1 MYKLG
6 ILIAS
11 VLLSITQLFAQTK
24 EELQHY
30 GDSLYRQ
37 LQHIDD
43 REEKALALLDLSFF
57 WSDYDAEKARQ
68 YVAESEKQLG
78 DKSSTNY
85 YQGLLHFYRAAI
97 HFDIDPTTSK
107 QQYMQAD
114 SLLRKDIPAKNSVSA
129 TRYRA
134 RLWGSYGALVQR
146 EGKAHEY
153 VQVLLEKVIPM
164 ARQIGDSTLLGNNY
178 QNVAMALMNLEEYDK
193 ANTYYQ
199 NALDLLKGRAG
210 AEEQRLTLFVNA
222 ARNAL
227 FSKQYSYARSLLDSA
242 DNTVKSIPTSSYLP
256 IYHNVAGSYWETQR
270 NFDLANFH
278 FEKALAG
285 AKEQHNN
292 DMAASILFSQFEAFQ
307 TRNQPAKAM
316 AKLHEVL
323 PYVQQQASLKNKQM
337 VYYNLA
343 HTASQLGKHEEAA
356 KWYKEHKLIVDTLLT
371 DKGEALTLELEK
383 KYQTAEKE
391 NELLRVK
398 AANQQQQLA
407 IQRTRL
413 FAGIFL
419 LTTVLL
425 AMLSY
430 MWYTALKNRKRLA
443 AQKERLLQEEIKNS
457 KQQEKLKLF
466 NAMLQGQERERSR
479 IARDLHDGLGGM
491 LAGVKLKLSAV
502 ANREAKAQPQTAS
515 SMDLYTIINQMDH
528 SVNELRRIAR
538 NMMPESL
545 LYMGLEASLQD
556 LCNAMAQPQTQIDF
570 QAANL
575 RTDYDQ
581 SFLIAVYR
589 IVQELLTNAVKHS
602 DASQIWVQCSE
613 GDGHFYISV
622 EDNGK
627 GFDPHQ
633 EETKREGIGLSNI
646 RNRVEI
652 LNGHLEVDT
661 AIGKGAAFHI
671 QFKLAE

>member
-1 MYKLG
+1 MYKLAA
-6 ILIAS
+6 LLAY
-11 VLLSITQLFAQTK
+11 LLSITQIFAQSK
-24 EELQHY
+24 EELKHY
-30 GDSLYRQ
+30 GDSLYQQ

-57 WSDYDAEKARQ
+57 WSDYDAAKARQ

-78 DKSSTNY
+78 DKSKTNY

-97 HFDIDPTTSK
+97 HFDIDPIKSK

-114 SLLRKDIPAKNSVSA
+114 SFLRQDIPKKNSLAA

-134 RLWGSYGALVQR
+134 RLWGSYGALLQR
-146 EGKAHEY
+146 EGNPSEY

-164 ARQIGDSTLLGNNY
+164 AKQIGDSTLMGNNY

-193 ANTYYQ
+193 ATTYYQ
-199 NALDLLKGRAG
+199 DALALLKGRTG
-210 AEEQRLTLFVNA
+210 ADEQRLTLFVNA

-227 FSKQYSYARSLLDSA
+227 FSEQHSYARTLLDSA
-242 DNTVKSIPTSSYLP
+242 ANTAKSIPTSSYLP

-270 NFDLANFH
+270 NFDRANFH

-292 DMAASILFSQFEAFQ
+292 DMVASILFSQFEAFQ
-307 TRNQPAKAM
+307 TRNQPARAM
-316 AKLHEVL
+316 AKLREVL
-323 PYVQQQASLKNKQM
+323 PYVQEKSSLKNKQM

-343 HTASQLGKHEEAA
+343 HTASQLGKYEEATT
-356 KWYKEHKLIVDTLLT
+356 WYEQYKQLVDTILT
-371 DKGEALTLELEK
+371 DKGDAITLELEK

-407 IQRTRL
+407 IQRTRMV
-413 FAGIFL
+413 AGIFL
-419 LTTVLL
+419 LTTIVLG
-425 AMLSY
+425 MLSY

-443 AQKERLLQEEIKNS
+443 AQKEQLN
-457 KQQEKLKLF
+457 LF

-491 LAGVKLKLSAV
+491 LASVKLRLSAV
-502 ANREAKAQPQTAS
+502 ANRESKTQPQTAS
-515 SMDLYTIINQMDH
+515 STDLYTIINQMDH

-545 LYMGLEASLQD
+545 LYMGLEASLRD
-556 LCNAMAQPQTQIDF
+556 LCNAMALPHLQIDF
-570 QAANL
+570 QASNL
-575 RTDYDQ
+575 RPDYSQ

-589 IVQELLTNAVKHS
+589 IVQELLTNALKHS

-613 GDGHFYISV
+613 ADGYFYISV

-627 GFDPHQ
+627 GFDPYG
-633 EETKREGIGLSNI
+633 EEMKQEGIGLSNI
-646 RNRVEI
+646 RNRIEI
-652 LNGHLEVDT
+652 LNGHLEIDAAT
-661 AIGKGAAFHI
+661 GKGAAFHI
-671 QFKLAE
+671 QFKLEGII

>member
-1 MYKLG
+1 MYKL
-6 ILIAS
+6 A
-11 VLLSITQLFAQTK
+11 VLLAYILSITQIFAQTK
-24 EELQHY
+24 DELKQY

-37 LQHIDD
+37 IEQIEDQ
-43 REEKALALLDLSFF
+43 EEKALALLDLSFF
-57 WSDYDAEKARQ
+57 WSDYDATKALG
-68 YVAESEKQLG
+68 YVSQSEKLLG
-78 DKSSTNY
+78 SKSKTNY
-85 YQGLLHFYRAAI
+85 YQGLLYFYRAAI
-97 HFDIDPTTSK
+97 NFDIDPIKSK

-114 SLLRKDIPAKNSVSA
+114 SVLCKDIPAKNNVSA

-134 RLWGSYGALVQR
+134 RLWGSYGALLQR

-164 ARQIGDSTLLGNNY
+164 AKQIGDSTLMGNNY

-199 NALDLLKGRAG
+199 NALDLLKGRTG

-227 FSKQYSYARSLLDSA
+227 FSKAHTSARTLLDSA
-242 DNTVKSIPTSSYLP
+242 ASTAKSIPTSSYLP
-256 IYHNVAGSYWETQR
+256 VYHNVEGSYWEKQG
-270 NFDLANFH
+270 NFDRGNFH
-278 FEKALAG
+278 FEKALAD

-292 DMAASILFSQFEAFQ
+292 DMVASILFSQFEAFQ
-307 TRNQPAKAM
+307 AANRPALAM
-316 AKLHEVL
+316 EKLRDVL
-323 PYVQQQASLKNKQM
+323 PYVQEKASLKNKQM

-356 KWYKEHKLIVDTLLT
+356 KWYKEHKLIVDTLLR

-391 NELLRVK
+391 NELLRIK
-398 AANQQQQLA
+398 ADNQQQQLS

-419 LTTVLL
+419 LTTIIL
-425 AMLSY
+425 AMLSFIWY
-430 MWYTALKNRKRLA
+430 MLLKNRKRLA
-443 AQKERLLQEEIKNS
+443 AQTELLLREELKSS
-457 KQQEKLKLF
+457 KQQEKLNLF
-466 NAMLQGQERERSR
+466 HAMLQGQEKERSR

-502 ANREAKAQPQTAS
+502 ANREGKMQPQTES
-515 SMDLYTIINQMDH
+515 SMDLYTIINQMDQ

-556 LCNAMAQPQTQIDF
+556 LCNAMAHPQLQIDF
-570 QAANL
+570 QASHL
-575 RTDYDQ
+575 RMDYNQ

-602 DASQIWVQCSE
+602 DASQIWVQCAE
-613 GDGHFYISV
+613 ADGHFYITV

-627 GFDPHQ
+627 GFDPHG
-633 EETKREGIGLSNI
+633 EDTKREGIGLSNI

-652 LNGHLEVDT
+652 LNGHLEVDA
-661 AIGKGAAFHI
+661 AIGKGASFHI